1 MSTFIFIA
9 AVMAAIAATAV
20 AFPLLRSPRSRFAG
34 ALAGVLVMA
43 AAAGLYPLW
52 SNWNWR
58 AAMAAKPAV
67 DTQVL
72 EMVAKLERHMKDA
85 PDDIKGWLLLGQSD
99 LALERADGAIDAY
112 EHAHRL
118 DPNNVVALLGLGE
131 ALSLRAGGNVTPP
144 AGDLF
149 ERAVALEPDNPRAL
163 LYAGFGA
170 ATRGDRAT
178 ARQRWLKLKGMHPPA
193 EIDAMLNDRIAELGT
208 SDLEQGS
215 AVAGTPVAGATGPAT
230 AATAATGAAPPG
242 AGAASSS
249 AALATVNIRIAPA
262 LKSHLTGDV
271 PLFVF
276 AREPG
281 GGGPP
286 LAAKRLT
293 SAALGSEVR
302 LSPADSLIPG
312 RSLVA
317 GQKVSITARISFSGQ
332 PLPAAGDLYGELTY
346 DVGHDG
352 VRDLVI
358 DRIAQ

>member
-1 MSTFIFIA
+1 MNTFIFIA
-9 AVMAAIAATAV
+9 AAMAAIAATAV
-20 AFPLLRSPRSRFAG
+20 AFPLLRSPRSRLAG

-72 EMVAKLERHMKDA
+72 EMLAKLERHMKDA

-118 DPNNVVALLGLGE
+118 DPNNVVVLLGLGE

-163 LYAGFGA
+163 LYSGFGA

-208 SDLEQGS
+208 SDLEQG
-215 AVAGTPVAGATGPAT
+215 PA
-230 AATAATGAAPPG
+230 AAAGAAPPG
-242 AGAASSS
+242 AGAASAA